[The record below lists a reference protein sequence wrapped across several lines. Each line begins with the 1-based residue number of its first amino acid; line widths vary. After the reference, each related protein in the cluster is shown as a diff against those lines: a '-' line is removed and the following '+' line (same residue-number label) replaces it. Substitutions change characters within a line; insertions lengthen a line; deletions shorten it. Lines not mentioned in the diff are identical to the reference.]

1 MEVIKGYL
9 IKTIENGTRAQ
20 VETATGKIIDNVL
33 MYYSYGYA
41 SNMESENNAGS
52 MVLLLLPNKSSTNAI
67 GFPYNPLF
75 QPNDLEPSEVTVG
88 NLKRGCNKIT
98 FKANG
103 DIVVDCQ
110 NNVTI
115 NGSTINLGDASS
127 LVLNENADL
136 SVTIPSGSSA
146 GTYTVDINA
155 AGQTKVNA

>member
-9 IKTIENGTRAQ
+9 IKTIENGLKAQ
-20 VETATGKIIDNVL
+20 VQISTGKIIDTL
-33 MYYSYGYA
+33 MYYPYGYA
-41 SNMESENNAGS
+41 SNMQSDNNAGS
-52 MVLLLLPNKSSTNAI
+52 MVLLLLPNKTSSNAI
-67 GFPYNPLF
+67 GFPYNPLL
-75 QPNDLEPSEVTVG
+75 QPNDLQETEVTVG

-110 NNVTI
+110 NNVII
-115 NGSTINLGDASS
+115 NGSIINLGDANS

-146 GTYTVDINA
+146 GTYTVNIND